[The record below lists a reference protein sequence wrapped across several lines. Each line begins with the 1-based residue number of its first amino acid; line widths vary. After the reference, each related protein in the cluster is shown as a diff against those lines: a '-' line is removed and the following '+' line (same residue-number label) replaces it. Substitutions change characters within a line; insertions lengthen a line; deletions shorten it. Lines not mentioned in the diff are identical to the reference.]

1 MQWDEA
7 LAEFATAKNKRQ
19 PGLIARRTI
28 QMMQGRILIAMFLG
42 ATLCAAAADYKV
54 QTRFSI
60 PGTDGWDYITVD
72 SAARRL
78 YVSHGIRVNVLDTD
92 SGTAIGTIE
101 DTPGVHGIAIA
112 PEQKH
117 GFTSNGKEDKVT
129 MFELSTLA
137 VIKKIDVGKG
147 PDGIYF
153 DASSGRVFTN
163 NHHSHDITA
172 IDAASGTVV
181 GTVPVEGDGE
191 GAVIGKDGL
200 IYVALEDK
208 NEIAVFDPKTL
219 GVKRRMPLDGV
230 EAPTGLAIDA
240 KSDRLFVGGHNK
252 TMLVLDAGTGKKIA
266 SFPTGSGT
274 DAAGF
279 DEKTGRVFFSNG
291 EGNLTVIQQKSADE
305 YVPLD
310 PVPTQASAKTMAL
323 DKKTGK
329 IYLSAAT
336 VVTTPAADPT
346 QKPKRRITDGTFC
359 VLVVGQ

>member
-1 MQWDEA
+1 M
-7 LAEFATAKNKRQ
+7 K
-19 PGLIARRTI
+19 TI
-28 QMMQGRILIAMFLG
+28 LVAILIGG
-42 ATLCAAAADYKV
+42 ALSAAAQDYKV
-54 QTRFSI
+54 QKRFVI

-72 SAARRL
+72 SSARRV
-78 YVSHGIRVNVLDTD
+78 YVSHGVRVNVLDADT
-92 SGTAIGTIE
+92 GAAIGTIE

-112 PEQKH
+112 SAQKH

-129 MFELSTLA
+129 MFDLSTLA
-137 VIKKIDVGKG
+137 VVKKIDVGKG

-153 DASSGRVFTN
+153 DAASQRVFTN

-172 IDAASGTVV
+172 INAATGEVV

-191 GAVIGKDGL
+191 GAVIGKEGL

-219 GVKRRMPLDGV
+219 EVKRHIALDGV
-230 EAPTGLAIDA
+230 TAPTGLAIDQKA
-240 KSDRLFVGGHNK
+240 NRLFVGGHNK
-252 TMLVLDAGTGKKIA
+252 TMLVLDAETGKKIA

-279 DEKTGRVFFSNG
+279 DENAKLVFFSNG
-291 EGNLTVIQQKSADE
+291 EGNITVIREKSPDE
-305 YVPLD
+305 YEPLEA
-310 PVPTQASAKTMAL
+310 VVTQQSAKTMTI

-329 IYLSAAT
+329 ILLPAAT
-336 VVTTPAADPT
+336 VVSTPAADPG
-346 QKPKRRITDGTFC
+346 QKPKRTITDGTFC